1 MITKPKDKMKEKEN
15 KTKKQ
20 GGDRPQVGS
29 GPSYSDSP
37 SDNVNSSIASSPTD
51 TVRTSKNPAAKIVKN
66 LMPILSNIKKFK
78 NNDFRI
84 DYSRGWKGT
93 LIGLRQLLKLRYY
106 GGSNYANY
114 KTSKGILSLRLSD
127 HNANGNNFMSNNINI
142 SVFVALI
149 EYPHVFSEVEYT
161 EYKITQETYNKASSR
176 VVFDIITA
184 VERAL
189 NGEEFEM
196 SAEIA
201 EKMHVGALPGRF

>member
-1 MITKPKDKMKEKEN
+1 MKEKEN

-127 HNANGNNFMSNNINI
+127 
-142 SVFVALI
+142 
-149 EYPHVFSEVEYT
+149 
-161 EYKITQETYNKASSR
+161 R
-176 VVFDIITA
+176 
-184 VERAL
+184 
-189 NGEEFEM
+189 
-196 SAEIA
+196 
-201 EKMHVGALPGRF
+201 

>member
-1 MITKPKDKMKEKEN
+1 MKEKEN

-66 LMPILSNIKKFK
+66 LMPILSI
-78 NNDFRI
+78 
-84 DYSRGWKGT
+84 
-93 LIGLRQLLKLRYY
+93 
-106 GGSNYANY
+106 
-114 KTSKGILSLRLSD
+114 
-127 HNANGNNFMSNNINI
+127 
-142 SVFVALI
+142 
-149 EYPHVFSEVEYT
+149 FSEVEYT
-161 EYKITQETYNKASSR
+161 EYKITQETYNKAPSR